1 MRSNLGTCTQL
12 LLEYVGQD
20 LVGQVISERTETL
33 LTDRSIVITHT
44 VSCARNWDMAPTTKA
59 NPKPSPCKPTSQ
71 SQLLSDFNQSIS
83 ALFPRTFDG
92 TQVQIPLCVLTDISS
107 LLQAVNDGS
116 SVDDQIRQRC
126 VKLLRIIHKAP
137 SPI

>member
-1 MRSNLGTCTQL
+1 MLLNLEMCTRQL
-12 LLEYVGQD
+12 LESVG
-20 LVGQVISERTETL
+20 LTL
-33 LTDRSIVITHT
+33 DGRVTCEEIKLSLNDHSIGITLTA
-44 VSCARNWDMAPTTKA
+44 SCVRNWDMAPTMEA
-59 NPKPSPCKPTSQ
+59 NPKPSQCKPTSQ

-107 LLQAVNDGS
+107 LLQAVNAGS

-137 SPI
+137 SPM